1 MIHRRHGEAL
11 FKEIASAA
19 QHIIAAVKSF
29 VQSLLAIHNT
39 TLDSFDGAAAG
50 DYILRAG
57 AVHEAIE
64 RERALSNNNYDAV
77 RKVWQRD
84 HDSLVDGLDEIQEMC
99 KPSDNTQDLDDGWD
113 DLGLGSNAKLS
124 PLELQRTEKVCC
136 QSSHLHP
143 LTYQVKGVDYH
154 QTLHS
159 LTPAH
164 DKEAANPSKAPAN
177 HPKRHQHPPR

>member
-1 MIHRRHGEAL
+1 MIYRRHGEAL

-19 QHIIAAVKSF
+19 QHIVAAVKSF
-29 VQSLLAIHNT
+29 VQSLLAIHNA
-39 TLDSFDGAAAG
+39 TLNSFEGAASG
-50 DYILRAG
+50 DYILRTG

-84 HDSLVDGLDEIQEMC
+84 YDSLIDGLDEIQEMC

-136 QSSHLHP
+136 
-143 LTYQVKGVDYH
+143 
-154 QTLHS
+154 
-159 LTPAH
+159 
-164 DKEAANPSKAPAN
+164 
-177 HPKRHQHPPR
+177 